1 MNPVIPVLDL
11 MISQVVLAAQGDRE
25 TYRPVHSKLT
35 QSSQPIDVA
44 KAIFNQTGCD
54 VLYLADIDSFNGA
67 NPNWNVYND
76 LLNAGFGL
84 WIDADWVTGDQYLQI
99 VEKIQQRERLKI
111 ILSSETLANFT
122 DMDLLTKLIELDITP
137 IFSLDKKAG
146 KLFAQP
152 GNLAGA
158 TSLELIQHAFTKGA
172 KELILLDLESVG
184 TMAGC
189 NHSENELGL
198 LIQEIKQELP
208 EIKIISG
215 GGVRHA
221 PDIQTLLE
229 LGCEHV
235 LVASAIHQ
243 CKLTPDD
250 VAGLTREPARR
261 PSQVHTP

>member
-11 MISQVVLAAQGDRE
+11 LICQVVLAAQGGRE

-35 QSSQPIDVA
+35 QSSRPIDVA

-67 NPNWNVYND
+67 NPNWKVYND
-76 LLNAGFGL
+76 RLNAGCGL
-84 WIDADWVTGDQYLQI
+84 WIDANWVSSGQYQQI
-99 VEKIQQRERLKI
+99 VEKIPQRERLKI
-111 ILSSETLANFT
+111 ILSSETIANFT
-122 DMDLLTKLIELDITP
+122 DLDLLTKLIDLAITP
-137 IFSLDKKAG
+137 IFSLDRKAG
-146 KLFAQP
+146 KLFTQP
-152 GNLAGA
+152 GNLADA
-158 TSLELIQHAFTKGA
+158 SALELIQHAFEKGVR
-172 KELILLDLESVG
+172 ELILLDLESVG
-184 TMAGC
+184 TMAGIG
-189 NHSENELGL
+189 NPENGLGP

-208 EIKIISG
+208 EIKITSG

-221 PDIQTLLE
+221 SDIQSLLE

-250 VAGLTREPARR
+250 ISDLTSPRQTTQAFNP
-261 PSQVHTP
+261 

>member
-11 MISQVVLAAQGDRE
+11 MISQVVLAAQGDRD

-67 NPNWNVYND
+67 NPNWQVYND

-84 WIDADWVTGDQYLQI
+84 WIDANWVSGNQYQKI
-99 VEKIQQRERLKI
+99 TANIQQRERLKI

-122 DMDLLTKLIELDITP
+122 DLDLLTKLIELDITP

-146 KLFAQP
+146 KLFTQP
-152 GNLAGA
+152 GNLADA
-158 TSLELIQHAFTKGA
+158 TSLELVQHAFEKGVR
-172 KELILLDLESVG
+172 EFILLDLASVG

-189 NHSENELGL
+189 ANSENGFGD

-208 EIKIISG
+208 EIKITSG
-215 GGVRHA
+215 GGARHA
-221 PDIQTLLE
+221 SDIQTLLK

-235 LVASAIHQ
+235 LVASAIHH

-250 VAGLTREPARR
+250 ISDLTAHRQTTQAFT
-261 PSQVHTP
+261 Q

>member
-1 MNPVIPVLDL
+1 MNPVIPVIDL

-25 TYRPVHSKLT
+25 TYQPVHSKLT
-35 QSSQPIDVA
+35 HSSQPIDVA

-84 WIDADWVTGDQYLQI
+84 WIDANWVNCDQYQKI
-99 VEKIQQRERLKI
+99 PEKIQKRERLKI
-111 ILSSETLANFT
+111 ILSSETLANFS
-122 DMDLLTKLIELDITP
+122 DMDLFTNLIELNIVP
-137 IFSLDKKAG
+137 IFSLDKKSG
-146 KLFAQP
+146 ELVAQP
-152 GNLAGA
+152 GNLANA
-158 TSLELIQHAFTKGA
+158 TSLELIQHAFAKGVR
-172 KELILLDLESVG
+172 ELILLDLESVG
-184 TMAGC
+184 TMTGGS
-189 NHSENELGL
+189 NSEDEFGL
-198 LIQEIKQELP
+198 LIQEIRQELP
-208 EIKIISG
+208 EINITLG

-221 PDIQTLLE
+221 NDIQALLD

-250 VAGLTREPARR
+250 ISNLALNGQATRAFT
-261 PSQVHTP
+261 S

>member
-1 MNPVIPVLDL
+1 MLDDTLEGQTGLVSYAGDAFVVSPLTNDTNTISNMLPALRPDIIPVQGSRPDL
-11 MISQVVLAAQGDRE
+11 
-25 TYRPVHSKLT
+25 
-35 QSSQPIDVA
+35 
-44 KAIFNQTGCD
+44 
-54 VLYLADIDSFNGA
+54 
-67 NPNWNVYND
+67 
-76 LLNAGFGL
+76 GL
-84 WIDADWVTGDQYLQI
+84 WIDADWVTGDQYQQI

-189 NHSENELGL
+189 NHAENELGL

-250 VAGLTREPARR
+250 VAGLTREPAGR
-261 PSQVHTP
+261 PPQVHTP

>member
-25 TYRPVHSKLT
+25 TYQPVHSKLT
-35 QSSQPIDVA
+35 HSSQPIDVA

-67 NPNWNVYND
+67 SPNWNVYND

-84 WIDADWVTGDQYLQI
+84 WIDANWVNGDQYQKI
-99 VEKIQQRERLKI
+99 TEKIQQRERLKI

-122 DMDLLTKLIELDITP
+122 DMNLITKLIELNIVP
-137 IFSLDKKAG
+137 IFSLDKKSG
-146 KLFAQP
+146 KLLAKP
-152 GNLAGA
+152 GNLANA
-158 TSLELIQHAFTKGA
+158 TSLELIQHAFAKGIQ
-172 KELILLDLESVG
+172 ELILLDLESVG
-184 TMAGC
+184 TMIGC
-189 NHSENELGL
+189 SNPEHEIGL

-221 PDIQTLLE
+221 NDIQTLLE
-229 LGCEHV
+229 IGCDHV

-250 VAGLTREPARR
+250 ISNLTSNGQATRAFT
-261 PSQVHTP
+261 S